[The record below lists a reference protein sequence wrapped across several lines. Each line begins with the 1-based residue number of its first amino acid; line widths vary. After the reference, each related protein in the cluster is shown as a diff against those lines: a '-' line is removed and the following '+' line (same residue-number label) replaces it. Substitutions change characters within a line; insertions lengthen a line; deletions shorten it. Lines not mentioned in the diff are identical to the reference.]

1 MLHGPGLS
9 GAAPVV
15 GDADPHTALG
25 EVADTVYLAAGG
37 DDLVCGH
44 AAFEQV
50 LDGQAAKCS
59 GGAGDDQGHGWLL
72 FGWSPCLTGRHRFTL
87 PFRWYALLSKVL
99 S

>member
-1 MLHGPGLS
+1 MWLLPFVWGLGTES
-9 GAAPVV
+9 AESRLAEQRSA
-15 GDADPHTALG
+15 GD
-25 EVADTVYLAAGG
+25 
-37 DDLVCGH
+37 
-44 AAFEQV
+44 QV

-72 FGWSPCLTGRHRFTL
+72 FGWSSRSTGRGSFTL